1 MKTDQQRQPHWP
13 QMWCIEDPRG
23 VFVCYLMIL
32 PKAVW
37 RWPFSTLEQ
46 TRIRE
51 MFVSHRN
58 ILVRKIVTC
67 MTQSVCILQSFK
79 ERRFWGRRGNRI
91 SLSIQINPTA
101 WLAGLLFGVHCME
114 RGPNQQTWRTCSSL
128 FILQMEKK
136 AKGTGVYLAFSYFLL
151 T

>member
-13 QMWCIEDPRG
+13 QMWCIEDPRR

-37 RWPFSTLEQ
+37 RWPFSTLGQ

-51 MFVSHRN
+51 MFVRHCN
-58 ILVRKIVTC
+58 ILVRKIVTR
-67 MTQSVCILQSFK
+67 MTWSVCLLQSFK

-101 WLAGLLFGVHCME
+101 WLSTVQYYCLEFIAWKEGVTSKPGGLAAASSFSK
-114 RGPNQQTWRTCSSL
+114 WRKRPRVL
-128 FILQMEKK
+128 
-136 AKGTGVYLAFSYFLL
+136 VY